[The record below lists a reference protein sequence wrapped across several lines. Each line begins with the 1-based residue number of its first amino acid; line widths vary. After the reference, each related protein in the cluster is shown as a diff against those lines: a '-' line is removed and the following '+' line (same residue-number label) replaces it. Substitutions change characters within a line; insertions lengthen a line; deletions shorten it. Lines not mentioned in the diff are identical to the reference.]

1 MTGPAPAKTSSSRRL
16 FAAAI
21 GAVAAAITIA
31 CGTDF
36 YEIPIETPI
45 QAKLDVSAFQR
56 VLVAG
61 FVAGGT
67 DDVDANQ
74 ETVRLL
80 RSQLRTKSS
89 LKVIDADIMPL
100 IEIAQEQRKAA
111 NNDESSAAHTNG
123 NGTSNGSSNGGNAR
137 AKRAPE
143 KTPAMSVRQ
152 RGPRVVIPSEVP
164 PLSSRA

>member
-1 MTGPAPAKTSSSRRL
+1 MG
-16 FAAAI
+16 AA
-21 GAVAAAITIA
+21 AAAITIA

-56 VLVAG
+56 VLLAG

-111 NNDESSAAHTNG
+111 NNDESSATHTNG
-123 NGTSNGSSNGGNAR
+123 NGTSNGSSNGNG
-137 AKRAPE
+137 
-143 KTPAMSVRQ
+143 S
-152 RGPRVVIPSEVP
+152 
-164 PLSSRA
+164 

>member
-1 MTGPAPAKTSSSRRL
+1 MKVRL
-16 FAAAI
+16 ATLCLL
-21 GAVAAAITIA
+21 VAAVSATPA
-31 CGTDF
+31 FADPRSEPKAQVDCGTDF

-111 NNDESSAAHTNG
+111 NNDE
-123 NGTSNGSSNGGNAR
+123 AR
-137 AKRAPE
+137 RRR
-143 KTPAMSVRQ
+143 TDGQ
-152 RGPRVVIPSEVP
+152 
-164 PLSSRA
+164 

>member
-1 MTGPAPAKTSSSRRL
+1 MTGPAPARKKTSRRISRL
-16 FAAAI
+16 LGAAALL
-21 GAVAAAITIA
+21 AAATALA

-45 QAKLDVSAFQR
+45 RPKLDVSAFQR

-61 FVAGGT
+61 FVAGGSE
-67 DDVDANQ
+67 DVDANQ

-100 IEIAQEQRKAA
+100 VDIAQDQNRAA
-111 NNDESSAAHTNG
+111 NNNDDA
-123 NGTSNGSSNGGNAR
+123 
-137 AKRAPE
+137 
-143 KTPAMSVRQ
+143 TPPVDQNVA
-152 RGPRVVIPSEVP
+152 G
-164 PLSSRA
+164 